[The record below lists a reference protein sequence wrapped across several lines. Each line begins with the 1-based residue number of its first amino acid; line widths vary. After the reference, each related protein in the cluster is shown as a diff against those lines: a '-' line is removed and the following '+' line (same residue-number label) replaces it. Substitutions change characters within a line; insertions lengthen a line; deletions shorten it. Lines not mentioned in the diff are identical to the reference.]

1 MTVRNVRKT
10 TKIEIK
16 CIGVQ
21 NWLKELNNHKRNGNR
36 DQITPKQRPQLQMAL
51 HEFQSR
57 SGNGHFYAQQTP
69 VLHREKVGS
78 GPPHTRKLTADTTIQ
93 P

>member
-16 CIGVQ
+16 CTGVQ

-36 DQITPKQRPQLQMAL
+36 DQRRQLQMAL
-51 HEFQSR
+51 YELQSR
-57 SGNGHFYAQQTP
+57 SGNDHFYAQQTP
-69 VLHREKVGS
+69 VLHREKVES
-78 GPPHTRKLTADTTIQ
+78 GPPHTRKLTADTTIH